1 MSGAMR
7 ILHLCHN
14 HPDLQPGGT
23 EVLARGLF
31 RELRDRHGADGL
43 FLAAV
48 TGAHRQR
55 RPGTLLQA
63 IGGAADEMLVWLGHF
78 DRFALSQPDTYGL
91 ASLAPLVAE
100 ADPDIVHIHHLLLFG
115 AEGVD
120 LIRQVAPR
128 ARLLFTAHDFFP
140 ICPQEGQLLTTD
152 GRLCR
157 GPSPDAC
164 GRCFPGRP
172 ADDFVMRDLQARDL
186 LFDFDRILVPSEFA
200 RGRYLAAGWPAE
212 RLQVMPNGIAAD
224 GPVAPRRRAG
234 PDGRRDRFG
243 FFGHINRFKGSTVLL
258 EASRLLSEDGIAH
271 RLSLHG
277 GTAYQPDAFL
287 ERFNGALEAAPM
299 ARHHGAYAGADL
311 GALMAEIDWVVM
323 PSVWW
328 ENAPLVIL
336 EAFRHGRPVICGNV
350 GGMAEMV
357 RDGVDGLHAPVG
369 DPAGLAAV
377 LRRAADRPELW
388 DRLATGILPPKTI
401 AQVADDPVSI
411 YQEVLMRNARA
422 CRASQPA
429 AA

>member
-1 MSGAMR
+1 MR

-14 HPDLQPGGT
+14 HPDLQPGGS

-31 RELRDRHGADGL
+31 RELRDRHGAEGL

-48 TGAHRQR
+48 TAAHRQR

-63 IGGAADEMLVWLGHF
+63 VGGAADEMLVWLGHF

-91 ASLAPLVAE
+91 AATLAPLVASV
-100 ADPDIVHIHHLLLFG
+100 DPDIVHFHHLLQFG
-115 AEGVD
+115 AEAVD
-120 LIRQVAPR
+120 AIRRAAPR
-128 ARLLFTAHDFFP
+128 ARLVFTAHDFFP

-164 GRCFPGRP
+164 RRCFPGKP
-172 ADDFVMRDLQARDL
+172 AEDFVMRDLQMRDVL
-186 LFDFDRILVPSEFA
+186 SDFDRILLPSEFA
-200 RGRYLAAGWPAE
+200 RGRYLAAGYPAE
-212 RLQVMPNGIAAD
+212 RLALMPNGIACD
-224 GPVAPRRRAG
+224 GPAAPRRRPAA

-243 FFGHINRFKGSTVLL
+243 FFGHINRFKGGMVLL
-258 EASRLLSEDGIAH
+258 EASRILSEDGTAH
-271 RLSLHG
+271 RLTLHG

-287 ERFNGALEAAPM
+287 ERFNAALEAAPM
-299 ARHHGAYAGADL
+299 ARHHGPYTGADL
-311 GALMAEIDWVVM
+311 GGLMAEVDWVVV

-336 EAFRHGRPVICGNV
+336 EAFRHGRPVICGNA

-357 RDGVDGLHAPVG
+357 RDGMDGLHAPIG

-377 LRRAADRPELW
+377 LRRAAERPELW
-388 DRLATGILPPKTI
+388 DRLASGILPPKTI
-401 AQVADDPVSI
+401 AQVAEDHISL
-411 YQEVLMRNARA
+411 YQELLDRSVPGSRA
-422 CRASQPA
+422 PA
-429 AA
+429 EAAVAA